1 MSSWRRAGQTLD
13 RVGSGAGSLV
23 QSSAL
28 GMSTPPAP
36 AAVPGAVTPAVS
48 WLGRVEALGTVAS
61 AGHPLLSRGTLGW
74 ACVPHWAPLLSR
86 GTLGW
91 ACVPHRAPLL
101 SRGTLGWACVPHWAL
116 SARG

>member
-74 ACVPHWAPLLSR
+74 ACVPH
-86 GTLGW
+86 
-91 ACVPHRAPLL
+91 RAPLL